1 MSELYWIGVIGNLWN
16 VFFVILILFFF
27 WLILCLLL
35 YFVMGED
42 LFIYNTSKDLFKK
55 MLGFCMWVVMVSTI
69 ATVFIP
75 TKKELYVIFGVGP
88 TIDFIKSNE
97 KAQELTEKC
106 IDALELFIGSINEDK
121 K

>member
-16 VFFVILILFFF
+16 MFFVILILSLF
-27 WLILCLLL
+27 WLILCSLL

-42 LFIYNTSKDLFKK
+42 LLFFYKSKDLFKK
-55 MLGFCMWVVMVSTI
+55 RLGFCMLVVMVSTI

-75 TKKELYVIFGVGP
+75 TKKELYIIFGVGP

-97 KAQELTEKC
+97 KAQELPEKC
-106 IDALELFIGSINEDK
+106 IDALELFIESINDDK